1 MEVLLFRALTQ
12 ANIDPDTAQKVVD
25 AVEEHIDMA
34 VGQANQRLEAKLD
47 GMTTSMGTR
56 FEGIRTKSMDGF
68 KASVDQMRVW
78 LIIVTSIIALCALAG
93 TILGVVNQITR

>member
-1 MEVLLFRALTQ
+1 MEVLLFRALTD
-12 ANIDPDTAQKVVD
+12 ANIDPDTAQKVVE

-47 GMTTSMGTR
+47 GMTTSMDTR
-56 FEGIRTKSMDGF
+56 FEGIRTSMDGF

-78 LIIVTSIIALCALAG
+78 LIIVTSIIAVCALAG